1 MVGKTVILK
10 KDFRPISVSGKHHR
24 ILCLTGVNKGF
35 SYYLKSK
42 RILMG
47 RSKRVDIPVLDQQS
61 SRQHAELIKIDDS
74 YVLTDLGSQNGLYVD
89 EHKIIQH
96 KLCDGEQIIIGKTAF
111 RYNIIINNE
120 NINQEN
126 EEEYEDESDDLKV
139 KLKPDPK
146 GAKNKRMIFIIIGL
160 LLIFMLI
167 DDGGNQKKG
176 KKKKRRKGDEISSLL
191 KKKESRKSTDVENRV
206 NIILQRGLREY
217 REGNYFRAIAEF
229 NYALILSPN
238 HTRSSFY
245 LNRAKQD
252 LDKEINANFERS
264 KRSLS
269 SLKYGEAI
277 VANCE
282 VTKFL
287 KGYELDERYK
297 EAISNLNKIKVKLNK
312 DMNVDLCGAKR

>member
-1 MVGKTVILK
+1 MKHTK
-10 KDFRPISVSGKHHR
+10 KQR
-24 ILCLTGVNKGF
+24 
-35 SYYLKSK
+35 
-42 RILMG
+42 
-47 RSKRVDIPVLDQQS
+47 
-61 SRQHAELIKIDDS
+61 
-74 YVLTDLGSQNGLYVD
+74 
-89 EHKIIQH
+89 
-96 KLCDGEQIIIGKTAF
+96 
-111 RYNIIINNE
+111 
-120 NINQEN
+120 
-126 EEEYEDESDDLKV
+126 
-139 KLKPDPK
+139 
-146 GAKNKRMIFIIIGL
+146 AKNKRMIFIIIGL

-176 KKKKRRKGDEISSLL
+176 KKKKRKKGDEISSLL

>member
-1 MVGKTVILK
+1 MAGKTVILK

-120 NINQEN
+120 NINEEN
-126 EEEYEDESDDLKV
+126 EEEYEEESDDLKA

-146 GAKNKRMIFIIIGL
+146 GAKNKRIIFIIVGL
-160 LLIFMLI
+160 LLIFMFL
-167 DDGGNQKKG
+167 DEGENQKKG